1 MDIFGGGSWRI
12 WRVKLEDME
21 GQVGENRIKDGIKSR
36 NYKLEKTELDGLRV
50 KIRDWRKADWMY

>member
-1 MDIFGGGSWRI
+1 MQG
-12 WRVKLEDME
+12 K
-21 GQVGENRIKDGIKSR
+21 VGENRIKDGIKSR